1 MVFFSLSLVTMLLL
15 CVCMFFIRRR
25 CCFFLQAFVVFTI
38 SLIEWLLCVH
48 WIIWF
53 RVVGCL
59 AFRMQ
64 PRLYFHLLHW
74 EHRKN
79 CQTIH
84 YTFFPFDIRSLLS
97 LFNAYAF
104 LLLLFL
110 GLHGCCEL
118 SRCKIHTL
126 THKGIRICDGIRR
139 AHVLL
144 KLSVES
150 KVQRQRGVCVLGSH
164 DKFGSYVA
172 YPKYPSKPKT
182 EKNRSLWSIEWWES
196 FFTAVFFHV
205 LGEIVS

>member
-1 MVFFSLSLVTMLLL
+1 MHWITWFRVGCLTFRMQRLAFIFVCFIEKHRRKKKLSNNTLQFFSLSLPFWHPFSLWFSLAL
-15 CVCMFFIRRR
+15 CV
-25 CCFFLQAFVVFTI
+25 
-38 SLIEWLLCVH
+38 
-48 WIIWF
+48 
-53 RVVGCL
+53 
-59 AFRMQ
+59 
-64 PRLYFHLLHW
+64 
-74 EHRKN
+74 
-79 CQTIH
+79 
-84 YTFFPFDIRSLLS
+84 FDS
-97 LFNAYAF
+97 FNAYAF

-118 SRCKIHTL
+118 SRCKIYTL
-126 THKGIRICDGIRR
+126 TRICDGIRR

-182 EKNRSLWSIEWWES
+182 EKKSVAMEHRMWES